1 MGQSYKEILTIE
13 EVGEIFNG
21 WKYGNLDANEAL
33 KLIKKTISQEEKQND

>member
-13 EVGEIFNG
+13 GIGEVFNE

-33 KLIKKTISQEEKQND
+33 KVIRKILLEEEN